1 MFKRLWRKLLYA
13 RANRRLIGWSQRIV
27 LPGFEG
33 FSLYRISRFFFL
45 ALSEGQLVTRASAI
59 AFKLFLAF
67 FPTIILLLTLIPFIP
82 VVDFQEKLMG
92 NFRDMLPVEVYG
104 FIEDL
109 LHDLVV
115 RKHSG
120 LLSVS
125 FVVGLYLASNSMDAI
140 MNGFSGSYHI
150 ERFHSPVKQRLI
162 SLGLLLALTVMM
174 VVAMALLTFSS
185 SVIHKLPELGIA
197 LGDWERFG
205 LFAAK
210 WGITVL
216 LMTASISLLYN
227 AGDPGARRFRII
239 TPGAILALVLTIL
252 LSQALAY
259 FFKNITNYNALYGSL
274 GAILAVQLWLYFNM
288 LVLLIGFE
296 LNTSISKAR
305 REHTDMLRIK
315 TVHTAQT

>member
-1 MFKRLWRKLLYA
+1 MFKRLWRKLLYS
-13 RANRRLIGWSQRIV
+13 RANRRLIAWSQRLV
-27 LPGFEG
+27 LPGFDG

-67 FPTIILLLTLIPFIP
+67 FPTIILLLTLIPYIP
-82 VVDFQEKLMG
+82 VQDFQAKLME
-92 NFRDMLPVEVYG
+92 NFHDMLPLEVYN
-104 FIEDL
+104 FIEGL

-125 FVVGLYLASNSMDAI
+125 FLVGLYLASNSMDAI
-140 MNGFSGSYHI
+140 MLGFSGSYHI

-174 VVAMALLTFSS
+174 VIAMALLTFSNA
-185 SVIHKLPELGIA
+185 VIHALPEFGIRLGE
-197 LGDWERFG
+197 LERFG

-210 WGITVL
+210 WGITIL
-216 LMTASISLLYN
+216 LMTTSISLLYN
-227 AGDPGARRFRII
+227 AGDPNSRRFRVF
-239 TPGAILALVLTIL
+239 TPGAILALILTIL
-252 LSQALAY
+252 LSQALAF

-288 LVLLIGFE
+288 IVLLVGFE
-296 LNTSISKAR
+296 LNTSISRAR
-305 REHTDMLRIK
+305 RERSDMLRIE
-315 TVHTAQT
+315 HERA

>member
-1 MFKRLWRKLLYA
+1 MFERLWRKILYA

-67 FPTIILLLTLIPFIP
+67 FPTIILLLTLIPYIP
-82 VVDFQEKLMG
+82 VQDFQEKLMG
-92 NFRDMLPVEVYG
+92 NFRDMLPLEVYG

-109 LHDLVV
+109 LHDLLV

-120 LLSVS
+120 LLSLS
-125 FVVGLYLASNSMDAI
+125 FLVGLYMASNSMDAI

-174 VVAMALLTFSS
+174 VVAMALLTFSN
-185 SVIHKLPELGIA
+185 SVIHKLPGLGIA

-210 WGITVL
+210 WGITIL

-227 AGDPGARRFRII
+227 AGDPNARRFRFI
-239 TPGAILALVLTIL
+239 TPGTILALVLTIL

-305 REHTDMLRIK
+305 RERTDTLRIK
-315 TVHTAQT
+315 AGRA